1 MHQEVQ
7 PTRRELLAD
16 WTRSAAKFAAIG
28 ALGVLSAIGISS
40 SLLGRQPRPD
50 LVARPATEVNPDERA
65 ATPRLAETPRAKAV
79 PSKRQASDP
88 AASISQP
95 ININTASLKEL
106 ETLPGIGPAL
116 AARIIEDREQFGAYE
131 SVEQLDRVRGIGPRL
146 MEKLR
151 PLIRV
156 RSVPS
161 EASDSPENPTESD
174 DAPPER

>member
-40 SLLGRQPRPD
+40 SLLGRQTRPD
-50 LVARPATEVNPDERA
+50 LVAVPATDPTAEAATTARRPVEPPRPNAGVGKPATGERA
-65 ATPRLAETPRAKAV
+65 A
-79 PSKRQASDP
+79 
-88 AASISQP
+88 SIAQP
-95 ININTASLKEL
+95 IDLNSATVKEL

-116 AARIIEDREQFGAYE
+116 AARIVEDREQFGAY
-131 SVEQLDRVRGIGPRL
+131 STVEQLDRVRGIGPKL

-151 PLIRV
+151 PLVRV
-156 RSVPS
+156 RAAEPEGEESKEIPG
-161 EASDSPENPTESD
+161 EAG
-174 DAPPER
+174 DAAPER